1 MLLDKLPAKPPTLEL
16 PLIAPA
22 FTTPFK
28 VTFDPVPIIPPTLFS
43 PVTFM
48 VFFTF
53 SITALVALPTT
64 APVLLTSAFSDSLVI
79 LPEIRL
85 KLRIVTFLSVLPS
98 TTPNNPVLLFSSSI

>member
-1 MLLDKLPAKPPTLEL
+1 MLPAVKLPAKPPTLEL

-28 VTFDPVPIIPPTLFS
+28 ITFDPVPIIPPTLFV
-43 PVTFM
+43 PVTLM

-53 SITALVALPTT
+53 SITVLVALPTT
-64 APVLLTSAFSDSLVI
+64 APAFSDLLVM

-85 KLRIVTFLSVLPS
+85 KLRIVAPSVFANKPVLSV
-98 TTPNNPVLLFSSSI
+98 FSSI

>member
-1 MLLDKLPAKPPTLEL
+1 MLPAVKLPAKPPTLEL

-28 VTFDPVPIIPPTLFS
+28 VTFVPVPIIPPTLFA
-43 PVTFM
+43 PVTLI

-53 SITALVALPTT
+53 SMTVLLVALPTT
-64 APVLLTSAFSDSLVI
+64 APTFSALLVI

-85 KLRIVTFLSVLPS
+85 KLRIVELDVFS
-98 TTPNNPVLLFSSSI
+98 NNPLFVL

>member
-1 MLLDKLPAKPPTLEL
+1 MLPAVKLPAKPPTLEL

-28 VTFDPVPIIPPTLFS
+28 VTFVPVPIIPPTLFA
-43 PVTFM
+43 PVTLI

-53 SITALVALPTT
+53 SMTVLFALPTT
-64 APVLLTSAFSDSLVI
+64 APAFSALLVI

-85 KLRIVTFLSVLPS
+85 KLRIVAPSVFA
-98 TTPNNPVLLFSSSI
+98 NKPVSALASLI